1 MPKSII
7 RPNFAQI
14 IFYEFFMKE
23 HHFLHILADF
33 HKEIIKKKSFIKFSK
48 KGIFLV
54 LLKKSIFEALQKLN
68 HPLN

>member
-1 MPKSII
+1 MPKPII

-23 HHFLHILADF
+23 HNFLLADF
-33 HKEIIKKKSFIKFSK
+33 HEKIIKKKSFIKFSK